1 MKGIKI
7 IYDKNGSKAVI
18 SGYRV
23 ITGGEVVGNDLQ
35 LMMALMNPTMSWL
48 VLDSG
53 RLDVNKLK

>member
-1 MKGIKI
+1 MRGIKI
-7 IYDKNGSKAVI
+7 IYDKNDTKAVI